1 MDTESLGRVVFD
13 VVWFLLRNKSHEQVL
28 NSIMEIADAYHHNHS
43 PGNFFASEHK
53 PSELLQRASTALAR
67 KDRSA
72 TAKAFADIMY
82 YQKKAFGR

>member
-1 MDTESLGRVVFD
+1 MDEESLGRVVFD
-13 VVWFLLRNKSHEQVL
+13 VIWLLFRNRTPEQML